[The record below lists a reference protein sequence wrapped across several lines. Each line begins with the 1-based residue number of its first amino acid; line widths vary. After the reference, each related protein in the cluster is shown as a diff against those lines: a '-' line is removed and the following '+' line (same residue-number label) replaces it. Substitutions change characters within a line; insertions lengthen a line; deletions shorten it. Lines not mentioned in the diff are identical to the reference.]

1 MKDPYHVL
9 GVTRNAADEEI
20 HRAYLAKVQVYPPD
34 REPVRFQEIRRA
46 YEILKDRRLRLQH
59 DLFNS
64 EPPERSDLLE
74 IGLASVKPNRPDEK
88 LVRKLVGATSV
99 TGRGKGGR

>member
-20 HRAYLAKVQVYPPD
+20 HRAYLAKVQEFPPD
-34 REPVRFQEIRRA
+34 REPGRFQEVRRA
-46 YEILKDRRLRLQH
+46 YEAVKERRLRLKH

-74 IGLASVKPNRPDEK
+74 IALTSVSPRRPDEK
-88 LVRKLVGATSV
+88 LIRKLVGATGAI
-99 TGRGKGGR
+99 GRSKGGR